1 MATIDH
7 PSRRGFALSPSVD
20 DPSHKHDITSEVKS
34 TDGTDYD
41 PRRLPSRLPRLPPPP
56 PPPPPPPLLASVRPN
71 IVSRDFSMAPLPIQ
85 TEPDIFHDHH
95 TAFQASGPT
104 TLRPASRDARQ
115 RADYMSKHSPPPSPP
130 PPPPPPPPPH
140 LGLRQHVSTTLLRAP
155 PPPPPPS
162 LSTLN
167 MSIKS
172 QRTVTIPIQRS
183 LSPSMSLSSGSW
195 HQNYTSSES
204 ETSSIDTDYFEHQN
218 RTTFPPLLPSA
229 QGRTFERAR
238 KQLADSITNKVSC
251 LENSRGSVP
260 SLVASDTSSAASV
273 ASMEDDGVQGLWIKM
288 KERRQRL
295 NLLKEDM
302 ATKRKALQKL
312 RRRKDEADNTF
323 MHMLRPILVR
333 DRQDLPGISKELLDK
348 RFAEMQ
354 SLRTEYHWLESGYE
368 GHESA
373 LDEEEIELIRI
384 ETRFFSLLAAGS
396 GRNIRSAP
404 YTDESEESDAEESTD
419 MPYELT
425 GISRNGPTDD
435 THPLWEDLVSAVGD
449 LSNAREEYD
458 DLLLYH
464 NQYTYSMDVKKSAG
478 KLPSAEETEFMNEF
492 PEEEREKRQHVDH
505 LTEEVD
511 RLKEICKQKGAMK
524 KHPSFK
530 IAYALD
536 PSIGDDLSLDSPPPG
551 SGTLAH
557 WQFPELLSHPDHVL
571 QPEPLTALDELK
583 RAAKI
588 PIDSPSRNQQLYAA
602 QKEYG
607 ISKLISEFKGEDK
620 SDFITRWLLHQLRT
634 SPLAVELLYST
645 FTQTIRL
652 KIKNFRRWQ
661 QDVLFHWWRDGAV
674 KPPDEFFGPL
684 TGSGRVWSG
693 HDAIPEHISLPPG
706 YGMQV
711 STPPRVSTEN
721 WTGGNGQ
728 AYEDTSWPPAI

>member
-1 MATIDH
+1 MD
-7 PSRRGFALSPSVD
+7 
-20 DPSHKHDITSEVKS
+20 
-34 TDGTDYD
+34 
-41 PRRLPSRLPRLPPPP
+41 
-56 PPPPPPPLLASVRPN
+56 
-71 IVSRDFSMAPLPIQ
+71 
-85 TEPDIFHDHH
+85 
-95 TAFQASGPT
+95 
-104 TLRPASRDARQ
+104 
-115 RADYMSKHSPPPSPP
+115 ADYF
-130 PPPPPPPPPH
+130 
-140 LGLRQHVSTTLLRAP
+140 
-155 PPPPPPS
+155 
-162 LSTLN
+162 
-167 MSIKS
+167 
-172 QRTVTIPIQRS
+172 
-183 LSPSMSLSSGSW
+183 
-195 HQNYTSSES
+195 
-204 ETSSIDTDYFEHQN
+204 DHQN

-229 QGRTFERAR
+229 KGRTFEQGR
-238 KQLADSITNKVSC
+238 KQLTDSITNKVSR
-251 LENSRGSVP
+251 LEISQSSVP
-260 SLVASDTSSAASV
+260 SLVASDASSAASV
-273 ASMEDDGVQGLWIKM
+273 ASIEDDGVQELWIQM

-295 NLLKEDM
+295 NLIKENM
-302 ATKRKALQKL
+302 TTKRKALQEL

-333 DRQDLPGISKELLDK
+333 GRQGLPGMSNELLDK

-368 GHESA
+368 EHEFA
-373 LDEEEIELIRI
+373 LDEQEVELIKI

-404 YTDESEESDAEESTD
+404 HTDDSEDSEAEESTD
-419 MPYELT
+419 IPYELT

-435 THPLWEDLVSAVGD
+435 SHPLWEDLVSAVGD

-464 NQYTYSMDVKKSAG
+464 SQYTYSMDVKRSAR
-478 KLPSAEETEFMNEF
+478 KPPSAEEIEFMDEF

-536 PSIGDDLSLDSPPPG
+536 PNIGDDLSLDSPPPE
-551 SGTLAH
+551 SKTLAH
-557 WQFPELLSHPDHVL
+557 WQFPELLSCPDHVL
-571 QPEPLTALDELK
+571 RPEPLTALDELK
-583 RAAKI
+583 RAAKN
-588 PIDSPSRNQQLYAA
+588 PLDSPARNLQLCAA
-602 QKEYG
+602 QKEYS
-607 ISKLISEFKGEDK
+607 ISKLITEFKGEDK

-661 QDVLFHWWRDGAV
+661 QDVLFHWWRDSAV

-684 TGSGRVWSG
+684 TGSGRVWPG
-693 HDAIPEHISLPPG
+693 HEAIPEHISEPLG
-706 YGMQV
+706 HGMQF
-711 STPPRVSTEN
+711 STPPRASTEN

-728 AYEDTSWPPAI
+728 AYEDTSWPSAI

>member
-1 MATIDH
+1 M
-7 PSRRGFALSPSVD
+7 
-20 DPSHKHDITSEVKS
+20 
-34 TDGTDYD
+34 
-41 PRRLPSRLPRLPPPP
+41 
-56 PPPPPPPLLASVRPN
+56 
-71 IVSRDFSMAPLPIQ
+71 
-85 TEPDIFHDHH
+85 
-95 TAFQASGPT
+95 
-104 TLRPASRDARQ
+104 DA
-115 RADYMSKHSPPPSPP
+115 
-130 PPPPPPPPPH
+130 
-140 LGLRQHVSTTLLRAP
+140 
-155 PPPPPPS
+155 
-162 LSTLN
+162 
-167 MSIKS
+167 
-172 QRTVTIPIQRS
+172 
-183 LSPSMSLSSGSW
+183 
-195 HQNYTSSES
+195 
-204 ETSSIDTDYFEHQN
+204 DYFEHQN

-229 QGRTFERAR
+229 QGRTFKRER
-238 KQLADSITNKVSC
+238 KQLTDSITNKVSR
-251 LENSRGSVP
+251 LEIPRSPVP
-260 SLVASDTSSAASV
+260 SLVASGASSAASV
-273 ASMEDDGVQGLWIKM
+273 MSIEDDGVQELWFQM

-302 ATKRKALQKL
+302 ATKRKALQEL

-333 DRQDLPGISKELLDK
+333 GRQGLSGISEELLDE

-368 GHESA
+368 GHEFA
-373 LDEEEIELIRI
+373 LDEEEVELIKI

-404 YTDESEESDAEESTD
+404 HTDESEDSEAEESTD

-435 THPLWEDLVSAVGD
+435 AHPLWEDLVSAVGD

-478 KLPSAEETEFMNEF
+478 KPPSTEEVEFMDEF
-492 PEEEREKRQHVDH
+492 PEEEREKRQYVDH
-505 LTEEVD
+505 LTEEVE

-536 PSIGDDLSLDSPPPG
+536 PNIGDDISLDIPPPE

-571 QPEPLTALDELK
+571 RPEPLTALDDLK

-588 PIDSPSRNQQLYAA
+588 PPDSPVRNLQLCAA

-607 ISKLISEFKGEDK
+607 ISKLISEFKGGDK

-652 KIKNFRRWQ
+652 KIKNFQRWQ

-684 TGSGRVWSG
+684 TGSGRVWPG
-693 HDAIPEHISLPPG
+693 HEAIPEHISLPPG
-706 YGMQV
+706 HGVQF
-711 STPPRVSTEN
+711 STPPRASTEN
-721 WTGGNGQ
+721 CTGSNGQ
-728 AYEDTSWPPAI
+728 AYEDTRWPPAI